1 MSEYTATCYPNKT
14 LSPSYLYRVFC
25 DEQYISDEM
34 DVYKTIKRL
43 CVIVLSLLVCMPVLA
58 LAEENS
64 CIFFAP
70 QSMNETNEI
79 IVPVYT
85 KKLAQNNDGLC
96 GCEFQFAY
104 NTEQFTLCGTELIMN
119 SGEQLKGQDIKL
131 GIYARTTL
139 P

>member
-1 MSEYTATCYPNKT
+1 
-14 LSPSYLYRVFC
+14 
-25 DEQYISDEM
+25 
-34 DVYKTIKRL
+34 
-43 CVIVLSLLVCMPVLA
+43 MPVLA

-104 NTEQFTLCGTELIMN
+104 NTE
-119 SGEQLKGQDIKL
+119 
-131 GIYARTTL
+131 
-139 P
+139 

>member
-1 MSEYTATCYPNKT
+1 M
-14 LSPSYLYRVFC
+14 
-25 DEQYISDEM
+25 
-34 DVYKTIKRL
+34 
-43 CVIVLSLLVCMPVLA
+43 IVLSLLVCMPVLA
-58 LAEENS
+58 LSEENS

-104 NTEQFTLCGTELIMN
+104 NTEQFTLCVTELIMN

>member
-1 MSEYTATCYPNKT
+1 MCDSAIVISLYACAGIGRRQFVYILCTAEYERDKREYC
-14 LSPSYLYRVFC
+14 SGLY
-25 DEQYISDEM
+25 
-34 DVYKTIKRL
+34 
-43 CVIVLSLLVCMPVLA
+43 
-58 LAEENS
+58 
-64 CIFFAP
+64 
-70 QSMNETNEI
+70 
-79 IVPVYT
+79 
-85 KKLAQNNDGLC
+85 